1 MHLLCYGGQFCIEK
15 LQESTNRSLVS
26 GLNHW
31 TPGKLAALNTI
42 YAVRRK
48 EIEFENDTL
57 NGSLVDWTVRFRAG
71 QSAYEYDTEISPSEY
86 ILKTFKARNI
96 QKSNE
101 YPSPQLECPHQES
114 RAHDSQSTVVSNAG
128 IRPSSTLIDPEAGIK
143 QSNSEETDKPGTIT
157 IEGAS
162 ESIST
167 PIATGGC
174 ASQVEMSMPSPT
186 LHTQQQQTWLNFF
199 RYHHRRL
206 LIDSSS
212 PMLPWEQSMYAEEPL
227 FKSEPVDCQR
237 QTSSALSSDVVSRL
251 WNSDG
256 LGYTSG
262 DDIVP
267 YPSGITVVGDPPA
280 MPAIEVQQHIQL
292 LRPPVPRASGLAE
305 SSSDLAGLDAYWHAP
320 VTDLSAM
327 GDQQYDASRYPFW
340 DNVSATAN
348 TSFGSD
354 FAASSRPCFSNA
366 GFPVLYNQTQDEAIQ
381 DQYAAC
387 LFPGFSNPSVNPTNL
402 TRACNGMS
410 S

>member
-1 MHLLCYGGQFCIEK
+1 M
-15 LQESTNRSLVS
+15 S

-31 TPGKLAALNTI
+31 TPVKIAALNTI

-48 EIEFENDTL
+48 EIEFENGTL
-57 NGSLVDWTVRFRAG
+57 NGSLVDWTVKFRAG
-71 QSAYEYDTEISPSEY
+71 QRSYDCDTEISPSEH
-86 ILKTFKARNI
+86 ILKTVKARNI
-96 QKSNE
+96 QGSNE
-101 YPSPQLECPHQES
+101 YPNPQFECPHQES
-114 RAHDSQSTVVSNAG
+114 RAYTPQSTVVSNAG

-143 QSNSEETDKPGTIT
+143 RSNSEETDEPVTIT

-167 PIATGGC
+167 PIATEGC

-186 LHTQQQQTWLNFF
+186 LHTQQQQTWVNSFQ
-199 RYHHRRL
+199 YHHRRL
-206 LIDSSS
+206 LIDRSS
-212 PMLPWEQSMYAEEPL
+212 PMLPWEQSIHAEEPL

-251 WNSDG
+251 RTSDG
-256 LGYTSG
+256 LGYTPG

-267 YPSGITVVGDPPA
+267 YPSEINVVGKPPD
-280 MPAIEVQQHIQL
+280 MHAIEVQEHIQL
-292 LRPPVPRASGLAE
+292 LRPPVTRASKLAE
-305 SSSDLAGLDAYWHAP
+305 SSSDLAGLDAYWHVP
-320 VTDLSAM
+320 VTDLLAM

-340 DNVSATAN
+340 DHARATAN
-348 TSFGSD
+348 TSLGSD

-387 LFPGFSNPSVNPTNL
+387 LLPGFSNASVNSTYL
-402 TRACNGMS
+402 TRACNGRS
-410 S
+410 G